1 MALDTLFFDLKI
13 NDMTDEQIKA
23 IKSRLEKQLGA
34 NLDIGKQIQQ
44 SVERTG
50 STKLKIG
57 ADTSAAEAA
66 LKRITELLSN
76 PTGSRNEI
84 SELNALV
91 KTLKEISSIK
101 DKQSKSDDA
110 TNDKE
115 ILNANKLNYAYERLF
130 NAERSMSEFAKG
142 SQTSKSFKDAISDIQ
157 ILLFYLKEAR
167 GNAQETE
174 KVLHGIGSASNVNRA
189 LRNAEDAVK
198 GMQKE
203 RTESEK
209 LQNVIFS
216 LENALK
222 RFQTASRA
230 LGNPQGV
237 DAAIQKL
244 REYIEL
250 ARQASKSP
258 TSTSEFLKSNSLG
271 AGANA
276 KDNVSSEIAL
286 ARELQRQE
294 RAAQAASAA
303 QERLANS
310 QQRAAQATN
319 SHANASVRLGNSLTG
334 LVSITGDLRNQI
346 GMLIS
351 AYTVE
356 HLLKNVVEIGGE
368 FEKQKLAMG
377 SMLGSLE
384 QADDIFNR
392 MKNLALTSPFNFKD
406 LSNYSRQLTAF
417 GTPYKDLYDTTN
429 RLADISAGLGGDM
442 SRLVLAFSQV
452 KAAAYLRGQEMRQF
466 TEFGVS
472 LPDLLAKKYSEA
484 EHRIVTAGDVIERVS
499 KRMVSFND
507 VKDVLWK
514 STDKGGQFYGM
525 QNVLAQSTSGM
536 ASNLKDAIDTM
547 YYDIAKSNSGMI
559 KGTIKNI
566 TELVS
571 HWRELT
577 SVLSAGTIVYGAYR
591 LIIAAHNRMIGMNT
605 AETLK
610 GVMAA
615 KQEEASLL
623 RRKALNEGLTEEEQ
637 RRLATSK
644 KITASDVQSMAAN
657 KMINSD
663 QLMRLVNSGRISPE
677 MAASSAKMV
686 GLNKVGRD
694 YLATLIRLDR
704 GISQNALSWRM
715 FTSVFS
721 NAADMNTL
729 KINLLSR
736 AQKAWLTGT
745 RLLGDA
751 LSSLGS
757 MFATILSPANIGMAG
772 ISLALSSII
781 DYNQRISQLKDANK
795 QMIKDAED
803 SSKSIGKFLDENSI
817 ADISKKGASDI
828 DNMVEEYRKQLE
840 ESPLDMSHFLANVDT
855 IDNATEKLTAMRE
868 ELEKI
873 KKVDDDVSKNGNPF
887 MASAQSMEHLL
898 PDWMIG
904 LEDKIVPIINLAK
917 DKTLNGLF
925 NDLESGAAK
934 VNRAM
939 ADVTSS
945 QLTEAIKNIKKES
958 PDAAK
963 ELDALASSGANAD
976 EIVRRLIETGHSD
989 AIVGIF
995 GNLSVSDIGN
1005 YSRSLDNVKSKIN
1018 DVIDGLGSKFKGIN
1032 TGTATEEE
1040 VMEFKKLAD
1049 GIAKSMN
1056 LSGDSLDLWNSK
1068 IEEMTSHSDKNLK
1081 YETYS
1086 WKVFTDNIKS
1096 IAEKKGIDLNK
1107 ASQRQWLELVIDA
1120 KRQCGVLYPW
1130 MSNFLQSLISMAN
1143 NNPIQ
1148 FVIGIKSQVTGRQ
1161 PLKGRGK
1168 QLAGNFAVSS
1178 LLGYDKLSTIQT
1190 DKDAS
1195 DLVKSTYETYQEDM
1209 KNAKANRK
1217 STKDI
1222 QAKWNQFK
1230 EVMSSEMNVDFIIG
1244 GEKIGGKKGHT
1255 GTGGGSKADQFLKDI
1270 QTQAEMIKKAVDVY
1284 KQGVQSGESQ
1294 LASIGDIEKLGIFP
1308 KGTFDKITSEDELN
1322 KWYKNRL
1329 DSLVNALRKA
1339 KTSNERKKELSTLLA
1354 DSLSFDR
1361 DEFKHEWDSK
1371 KQAIEEELKTITE
1384 QWGNY
1389 KSMYN
1394 ITGNKSFSAM
1404 SAFGNGTLSFDNMGE
1419 VLKNMVQKTVG
1430 NKNTFDQLLGM
1441 TEQQIKA
1448 KYSGSSEILIE
1459 LVNKYKEYTKSERSE
1474 EEKLYEDSVKSTMG
1488 YYAKIEQITAD
1499 YNRRISIARKNNN
1512 PILANKLESEK
1523 QTKIDALNPQY
1534 MLFYQSALN
1543 FTKDKAREIGQ
1554 ALKDGLV
1561 KQMQDGTISAH
1572 DYAETI
1578 EKINKLLEESEK
1590 RLTPLQSFMDSG
1602 INGYFKNIYEAGQ
1615 RKIDT
1620 GSSMQ
1625 KQGMEMYDKYSQ
1637 IFNSSSMGSQQ
1648 QLDSSGKM
1656 LAGKQMMVSGQNMQA
1671 MGQSMQGL
1679 SSKGAMAIAI
1689 IDRIIKAIDQTI
1701 QAINQATQS
1710 IAEMEESFG
1719 VNTNKGSW
1727 LDFKSFTSGMSEFS
1741 SKAKAGWESLKSG
1754 DIAGAIS
1761 NNISAYA
1768 SIFTN
1773 FNKLHDKKLQNKI
1786 DDLAQQITEESLAI
1800 KKVEDALKYHLGNA
1814 AEGTIINNS
1823 QIEKVKEAQRRIN
1836 EIKSRGSISI
1846 WDLQN
1851 IEKYNKVLKDNS
1863 ATLKY
1868 MQTGNAYNYQR
1879 DLYEQQL
1886 EQLKK
1891 QKQAEEDKKKT
1902 DQSKIND
1909 YNSQIEEM
1917 ETKITQFSEDLANSL
1932 YGIDIKG
1939 WASQFGDALFE
1950 AWQKGE
1956 SGAEAF
1962 NKTAASILQNLV
1974 KSWFKTNVI
1983 ENAFKGL
1990 QKDLFGTDGQG
2001 GLFGTNNDLTQD
2013 DISKIAADIMDAQG
2027 DITSKMSKL
2036 DELYAALEKKGID
2049 LKGSSSSST
2058 TNAIS
2063 GVTEQEANIIAAY
2076 MDAIRQDTYNNR
2088 MNLLKIVENGVK
2100 IEDSPMMQAQLLQL
2114 QQIQSNTYRNME
2126 LVGDIKSLLTDFS
2139 LGNKKIYVN

>member
-1 MALDTLFFDLKI
+1 
-13 NDMTDEQIKA
+13 
-23 IKSRLEKQLGA
+23 
-34 NLDIGKQIQQ
+34 
-44 SVERTG
+44 
-50 STKLKIG
+50 
-57 ADTSAAEAA
+57 
-66 LKRITELLSN
+66 
-76 PTGSRNEI
+76 
-84 SELNALV
+84 LN
-91 KTLKEISSIK
+91 KK
-101 DKQSKSDDA
+101 
-110 TNDKE
+110 
-115 ILNANKLNYAYERLF
+115 
-130 NAERSMSEFAKG
+130 
-142 SQTSKSFKDAISDIQ
+142 
-157 ILLFYLKEAR
+157 
-167 GNAQETE
+167 
-174 KVLHGIGSASNVNRA
+174 
-189 LRNAEDAVK
+189 
-198 GMQKE
+198 
-203 RTESEK
+203 
-209 LQNVIFS
+209 
-216 LENALK
+216 
-222 RFQTASRA
+222 
-230 LGNPQGV
+230 
-237 DAAIQKL
+237 
-244 REYIEL
+244 
-250 ARQASKSP
+250 
-258 TSTSEFLKSNSLG
+258 
-271 AGANA
+271 
-276 KDNVSSEIAL
+276 
-286 ARELQRQE
+286 
-294 RAAQAASAA
+294 
-303 QERLANS
+303 
-310 QQRAAQATN
+310 
-319 SHANASVRLGNSLTG
+319 
-334 LVSITGDLRNQI
+334 
-346 GMLIS
+346 
-351 AYTVE
+351 
-356 HLLKNVVEIGGE
+356 
-368 FEKQKLAMG
+368 
-377 SMLGSLE
+377 
-384 QADDIFNR
+384 
-392 MKNLALTSPFNFKD
+392 
-406 LSNYSRQLTAF
+406 
-417 GTPYKDLYDTTN
+417 
-429 RLADISAGLGGDM
+429 
-442 SRLVLAFSQV
+442 
-452 KAAAYLRGQEMRQF
+452 QEMRQF

-472 LPDLLAKKYSEA
+472 LPDLLAEKYTKA
-484 EHRIVTAGDVIERVS
+484 EGRIVTAGDVIERVS

-507 VKDVLWK
+507 VKDVLWQ
-514 STDKGGQFYGM
+514 STDKGGKFYGM

-1018 DVIDGLGSKFKGIN
+1018 DVIDGLGSKFKDIN

-1107 ASQRQWLELVIDA
+1107 ASQRQWLELVNDA

-1130 MSNFLQSLISMAN
+1130 MSNFLHSLISMAN

-1230 EVMSSEMNVDFIIG
+1230 EIMSSEMNVDFIIG

-1255 GTGGGSKADQFLKDI
+1255 GTGGSKTDQFLKDI

-1615 RKIDT
+1615 RKIDN

-1671 MGQSMQGL
+1671 MGQSMQEL
-1679 SSKGAMAIAI
+1679 SSKGAMTIAI

-1701 QAINQATQS
+1701 QAINQATQA

-1727 LDFKSFTSGMSEFS
+1727 LVFKSFTSGMSEFS

-1800 KKVEDALKYHLGNA
+1800 KKIEDALKYHLGNA
-1814 AEGTIINNS
+1814 ANDYFINTS
-1823 QIEKVKEAQRRIN
+1823 EVQKFKQMQQIVDSTKRKQKLQVFDLLNLKKANAYIKENWATA
-1836 EIKSRGSISI
+1836 
-1846 WDLQN
+1846 
-1851 IEKYNKVLKDNS
+1851 KYLDKNDKDN
-1863 ATLKY
+1863 Y
-1868 MQTGNAYNYQR
+1868 GNAYNYQR
-1879 DLYEQQL
+1879 NLMEQQKQQL
-1886 EQLKK
+1886 ESQLANEQHLKHP
-1891 QKQAEEDKKKT
+1891 

-1909 YNSQIEEM
+1909 YKQQISDM
-1917 ETKITQFSEDLANSL
+1917 ESKIAHFSEELMSQL
-1932 YGIDIKG
+1932 YGIDFKG
-1939 WASQFGDALFE
+1939 WASQLGDALFA

-1962 NKTAASILQNLV
+1962 KKTANSIIANLIRKFV
-1974 KSWFKTNVI
+1974 EVNVI
-1983 ENAFKGL
+1983 QKAFDSL
-1990 QKDLFGTDGQG
+1990 QKQLFGENGKG
-2001 GLFGTNNDLTQD
+2001 GLIGKDNKINDDALEAIDKFFSTTMPATVD
-2013 DISKIAADIMDAQG
+2013 AADTLYD
-2027 DITSKMSKL
+2027 KMS
-2036 DELYAALEKKGID
+2036 ETAKKYGYNTKD
-2049 LKGSSSSST
+2049 TTSSSST

-2063 GVTEQEANIIAAY
+2063 GVSEQEANIIAAY

-2100 IEDSPMMQAQLLQL
+2100 IESSPMMQAQLLQL

-2126 LVGDIKSLLTDFS
+2126 LVGDIKSMFNDVI

>member
-1 MALDTLFFDLKI
+1 
-13 NDMTDEQIKA
+13 
-23 IKSRLEKQLGA
+23 
-34 NLDIGKQIQQ
+34 
-44 SVERTG
+44 
-50 STKLKIG
+50 
-57 ADTSAAEAA
+57 
-66 LKRITELLSN
+66 
-76 PTGSRNEI
+76 
-84 SELNALV
+84 LN
-91 KTLKEISSIK
+91 KK
-101 DKQSKSDDA
+101 
-110 TNDKE
+110 
-115 ILNANKLNYAYERLF
+115 
-130 NAERSMSEFAKG
+130 
-142 SQTSKSFKDAISDIQ
+142 
-157 ILLFYLKEAR
+157 
-167 GNAQETE
+167 
-174 KVLHGIGSASNVNRA
+174 
-189 LRNAEDAVK
+189 
-198 GMQKE
+198 
-203 RTESEK
+203 
-209 LQNVIFS
+209 
-216 LENALK
+216 
-222 RFQTASRA
+222 
-230 LGNPQGV
+230 
-237 DAAIQKL
+237 
-244 REYIEL
+244 
-250 ARQASKSP
+250 
-258 TSTSEFLKSNSLG
+258 
-271 AGANA
+271 
-276 KDNVSSEIAL
+276 
-286 ARELQRQE
+286 
-294 RAAQAASAA
+294 
-303 QERLANS
+303 
-310 QQRAAQATN
+310 
-319 SHANASVRLGNSLTG
+319 
-334 LVSITGDLRNQI
+334 
-346 GMLIS
+346 
-351 AYTVE
+351 
-356 HLLKNVVEIGGE
+356 
-368 FEKQKLAMG
+368 
-377 SMLGSLE
+377 
-384 QADDIFNR
+384 
-392 MKNLALTSPFNFKD
+392 
-406 LSNYSRQLTAF
+406 
-417 GTPYKDLYDTTN
+417 
-429 RLADISAGLGGDM
+429 
-442 SRLVLAFSQV
+442 
-452 KAAAYLRGQEMRQF
+452 QEMRQF

-472 LPDLLAKKYSEA
+472 LPDLLAEKYTKA
-484 EHRIVTAGDVIERVS
+484 EGRIVTAGDVIERVS

-507 VKDVLWK
+507 VKDVLWQ
-514 STDKGGQFYGM
+514 STDKGGKFYGM

-1107 ASQRQWLELVIDA
+1107 ASQRQWLELVNDA

-1130 MSNFLQSLISMAN
+1130 MSNFLHSLISMAN

-1230 EVMSSEMNVDFIIG
+1230 EIMSSEMNVDFIIG

-1255 GTGGGSKADQFLKDI
+1255 GTGGGTKTDTFLKDM
-1270 QTQAEMIKKAVDVY
+1270 QDKLDQVKKAMDVY
-1284 KQGVQSGESQ
+1284 KKWKDTGLSESLSIEKMDASGIFAKGTFKNISSENGLNDWYKKTLENLSNAVKKAKYTAERKKYTDSIAELFGEFDQKATKDKFDDMGKQIEKTISDVVKKWDFYKKVKDTTGNEGLAAQLAFGGVLKNKNVLEDIKSRYGQNELAKKSGVSFETFIGMSDSQ
-1294 LASIGDIEKLGIFP
+1294 LDAKGLTSLKKLRDEYISEDDKLKQETVSNLLDLVQKNKDYAQQILDVRIKLAKDLADIEANRSDLTKSGVDVDKLKLTATKKANNEISKINFTKFKEDTDWATIFGDLDKVSNRTLSNMVIKLKEMSMSANMGVDEIKAIQEALKKIEDENLNRNPFKGIENSVSEIKRWKLILDDINSNGVVDAAGNRSYTYKRDDTKRGVTKGQKVTQSQAENGLQEAYNNESKTIDDVVKKLQALNEAFSMVASVFEKFGNNGMSDATGLIGSGLSNAVGMGSSLKEAGGLLGLSGDVTKKLGIY
-1308 KGTFDKITSEDELN
+1308 GM
-1322 KWYKNRL
+1322 
-1329 DSLVNALRKA
+1329 AA
-1339 KTSNERKKELSTLLA
+1339 GA
-1354 DSLSFDR
+1354 
-1361 DEFKHEWDSK
+1361 
-1371 KQAIEEELKTITE
+1371 
-1384 QWGNY
+1384 
-1389 KSMYN
+1389 
-1394 ITGNKSFSAM
+1394 
-1404 SAFGNGTLSFDNMGE
+1404 AFG
-1419 VLKNMVQKTVG
+1419 
-1430 NKNTFDQLLGM
+1430 
-1441 TEQQIKA
+1441 I
-1448 KYSGSSEILIE
+1448 
-1459 LVNKYKEYTKSERSE
+1459 
-1474 EEKLYEDSVKSTMG
+1474 
-1488 YYAKIEQITAD
+1488 
-1499 YNRRISIARKNNN
+1499 
-1512 PILANKLESEK
+1512 
-1523 QTKIDALNPQY
+1523 
-1534 MLFYQSALN
+1534 
-1543 FTKDKAREIGQ
+1543 IG
-1554 ALKDGLV
+1554 G
-1561 KQMQDGTISAH
+1561 
-1572 DYAETI
+1572 
-1578 EKINKLLEESEK
+1578 
-1590 RLTPLQSFMDSG
+1590 
-1602 INGYFKNIYEAGQ
+1602 
-1615 RKIDT
+1615 
-1620 GSSMQ
+1620 
-1625 KQGMEMYDKYSQ
+1625 
-1637 IFNSSSMGSQQ
+1637 
-1648 QLDSSGKM
+1648 
-1656 LAGKQMMVSGQNMQA
+1656 
-1671 MGQSMQGL
+1671 
-1679 SSKGAMAIAI
+1679 
-1689 IDRIIKAIDQTI
+1689 
-1701 QAINQATQS
+1701 
-1710 IAEMEESFG
+1710 
-1719 VNTNKGSW
+1719 
-1727 LDFKSFTSGMSEFS
+1727 
-1741 SKAKAGWESLKSG
+1741 
-1754 DIAGAIS
+1754 IAG
-1761 NNISAYA
+1761 
-1768 SIFTN
+1768 
-1773 FNKLHDKKLQNKI
+1773 LHDKKLDRAIEKSKQKVQELQNAYK
-1786 DDLAQQITEESLAI
+1786 AI
-1800 KKVEDALKYHLGNA
+1800 EDGLKYHLGNA
-1814 AEGTIINNS
+1814 ANDYFINTS
-1823 QIEKVKEAQRRIN
+1823 QVQKFKQMQQIVDSTKRKQKLQVFDLLNLKKANAYIKENWATA
-1836 EIKSRGSISI
+1836 
-1846 WDLQN
+1846 
-1851 IEKYNKVLKDNS
+1851 KYLDKNDKDN
-1863 ATLKY
+1863 Y
-1868 MQTGNAYNYQR
+1868 GNAYNYQR
-1879 DLYEQQL
+1879 NLMEQQKQQL
-1886 EQLKK
+1886 ESQLASEQHRKHP
-1891 QKQAEEDKKKT
+1891 

-1909 YNSQIEEM
+1909 YKQQISDM
-1917 ETKITQFSEDLANSL
+1917 ESKIANFSEELMSQL
-1932 YGIDIKG
+1932 YGIDFKG
-1939 WASQFGDALFE
+1939 WASQLGDALFA

-1962 NKTAASILQNLV
+1962 KKTANSIITNLISKFV
-1974 KSWFKTNVI
+1974 EVNVI
-1983 ENAFKGL
+1983 QKAFDSL
-1990 QKDLFGTDGQG
+1990 QKQLYGENGKG
-2001 GLFGTNNDLTQD
+2001 GLIGKDNKINDDALEAIDKFFSTTMPATVD
-2013 DISKIAADIMDAQG
+2013 AADTLYD
-2027 DITSKMSKL
+2027 KMS
-2036 DELYAALEKKGID
+2036 ETAKKYGYNTKD
-2049 LKGSSSSST
+2049 TTSSSST

-2063 GVTEQEANIIAAY
+2063 GVSEQEANIIAAY

-2100 IEDSPMMQAQLLQL
+2100 IESSPMMQAQLLQL

-2126 LVGDIKSLLTDFS
+2126 LVGDIKSMFNDVI

>member
-1 MALDTLFFDLKI
+1 
-13 NDMTDEQIKA
+13 
-23 IKSRLEKQLGA
+23 
-34 NLDIGKQIQQ
+34 
-44 SVERTG
+44 
-50 STKLKIG
+50 
-57 ADTSAAEAA
+57 
-66 LKRITELLSN
+66 
-76 PTGSRNEI
+76 
-84 SELNALV
+84 LN
-91 KTLKEISSIK
+91 KK
-101 DKQSKSDDA
+101 
-110 TNDKE
+110 
-115 ILNANKLNYAYERLF
+115 
-130 NAERSMSEFAKG
+130 
-142 SQTSKSFKDAISDIQ
+142 
-157 ILLFYLKEAR
+157 
-167 GNAQETE
+167 
-174 KVLHGIGSASNVNRA
+174 
-189 LRNAEDAVK
+189 
-198 GMQKE
+198 
-203 RTESEK
+203 
-209 LQNVIFS
+209 
-216 LENALK
+216 
-222 RFQTASRA
+222 
-230 LGNPQGV
+230 
-237 DAAIQKL
+237 
-244 REYIEL
+244 
-250 ARQASKSP
+250 
-258 TSTSEFLKSNSLG
+258 
-271 AGANA
+271 
-276 KDNVSSEIAL
+276 
-286 ARELQRQE
+286 
-294 RAAQAASAA
+294 
-303 QERLANS
+303 
-310 QQRAAQATN
+310 
-319 SHANASVRLGNSLTG
+319 
-334 LVSITGDLRNQI
+334 
-346 GMLIS
+346 
-351 AYTVE
+351 
-356 HLLKNVVEIGGE
+356 
-368 FEKQKLAMG
+368 
-377 SMLGSLE
+377 
-384 QADDIFNR
+384 
-392 MKNLALTSPFNFKD
+392 
-406 LSNYSRQLTAF
+406 
-417 GTPYKDLYDTTN
+417 
-429 RLADISAGLGGDM
+429 
-442 SRLVLAFSQV
+442 
-452 KAAAYLRGQEMRQF
+452 QEMRQF

-472 LPDLLAKKYSEA
+472 LPDLLAEKYTKA
-484 EHRIVTAGDVIERVS
+484 EGRIVTAGDVIERVS

-507 VKDVLWK
+507 VKDVLWQ
-514 STDKGGQFYGM
+514 STDKGGKFYGM

-898 PDWMIG
+898 SDWMIG

-1056 LSGDSLDLWNSK
+1056 LSGNSLDLWNSK

-1107 ASQRQWLELVIDA
+1107 ASQRQWLELVNDA

-1230 EVMSSEMNVDFIIG
+1230 EIMSSEMNVDFIIG

-1255 GTGGGSKADQFLKDI
+1255 GTGGGTKTDTFLKDM
-1270 QTQAEMIKKAVDVY
+1270 QDKLDQVKKAMDVY
-1284 KQGVQSGESQ
+1284 KKWKDTGLSES
-1294 LASIGDIEKLGIFP
+1294 LSIEKMDASGIFA
-1308 KGTFDKITSEDELN
+1308 KGTFKNISSENGLN
-1322 KWYKNRL
+1322 DWYKKTLENL
-1329 DSLVNALRKA
+1329 SNAVKKA
-1339 KTSNERKKELSTLLA
+1339 KYTAERKKYTDSIAEL
-1354 DSLSFDR
+1354 
-1361 DEFKHEWDSK
+1361 
-1371 KQAIEEELKTITE
+1371 
-1384 QWGNY
+1384 
-1389 KSMYN
+1389 
-1394 ITGNKSFSAM
+1394 
-1404 SAFGNGTLSFDNMGE
+1404 FGE
-1419 VLKNMVQKTVG
+1419 
-1430 NKNTFDQLLGM
+1430 FDQ
-1441 TEQQIKA
+1441 KA
-1448 KYSGSSEILIE
+1448 
-1459 LVNKYKEYTKSERSE
+1459 
-1474 EEKLYEDSVKSTMG
+1474 
-1488 YYAKIEQITAD
+1488 
-1499 YNRRISIARKNNN
+1499 
-1512 PILANKLESEK
+1512 
-1523 QTKIDALNPQY
+1523 
-1534 MLFYQSALN
+1534 
-1543 FTKDKAREIGQ
+1543 TKDKFDEYGKYVDKLISDTKTKWDNYQKLLSAGSNRTDAANFAFGGKSPYGSLSEAMASNFYNELAKNNIRKNIDFGMKEEDVKKLLGDGKI
-1554 ALKDGLV
+1554 AEEMLKLWKDA
-1561 KQMQDGTISAH
+1561 KEQ
-1572 DYAETI
+1572 I
-1578 EKINKLLEESEK
+1578 EKDRIDIQINADKAKEQISSISDKIKSSIEK
-1590 RLTPLQSFMDSG
+1590 ALDQSLG
-1602 INGYFKNIYEAGQ
+1602 INI
-1615 RKIDT
+1615 
-1620 GSSMQ
+1620 
-1625 KQGMEMYDKYSQ
+1625 
-1637 IFNSSSMGSQQ
+1637 
-1648 QLDSSGKM
+1648 SSGKQTR
-1656 LAGKQMMVSGQNMQA
+1656 LSEVSSIDKNTGLLKLDENAKDVLSPSQIEDAKNLIESENQEITKLGSQLLELLPAWDDIFGKSAYMSLEQLLRGMREAKEIVENAKIVNDKNGKPSYFTSTYKDKDGNTQSVSGNIGELDRLRNQEDTRQGDINKKNPFVGMYKSLGNYFGAKKEQKKWENISRQAEKNGGTTTYTDKNGNKQTITAKDAKTKANDAQDEASRSALSFSEAMQSAIGEMQKWNNALSLLGSTIEALGGGTGVSDAAGVAGGMLSGAMSMSSLGPWGMAAGAA
-1671 MGQSMQGL
+1671 MG
-1679 SSKGAMAIAI
+1679 AI
-1689 IDRIIKAIDQTI
+1689 T
-1701 QAINQATQS
+1701 
-1710 IAEMEESFG
+1710 G
-1719 VNTNKGSW
+1719 
-1727 LDFKSFTSGMSEFS
+1727 
-1741 SKAKAGWESLKSG
+1741 
-1754 DIAGAIS
+1754 IAG
-1761 NNISAYA
+1761 
-1768 SIFTN
+1768 
-1773 FNKLHDKKLQNKI
+1773 LHDKKLDRAIEKSKQKVQELQ
-1786 DDLAQQITEESLAI
+1786 LAYKSI
-1800 KKVEDALKYHLGNA
+1800 EDSMKYALGNQA
-1814 AEGTIINNS
+1814 TNSDIETPELRSLREARKTKEQLRNKGKLSIFDLRNLQNAQKIINNTS
-1823 QIEKVKEAQRRIN
+1823 
-1836 EIKSRGSISI
+1836 
-1846 WDLQN
+1846 D
-1851 IEKYNKVLKDNS
+1851 
-1863 ATLKY
+1863 ATKNY
-1868 MQTGNAYNYQR
+1868 ERTGNAYQYQL
-1879 DLYEQQL
+1879 DLYKQQL
-1886 EQLKK
+1886 TEVEK
-1891 QKQAEEDKKKT
+1891 QRQDEEDKKNT

-1909 YNSQIEEM
+1909 YNSQIEELQ
-1917 ETKITQFSEDLANSL
+1917 TKITQYWQDLASQV
-1932 YGIDIKG
+1932 YGIDLKS
-1939 WASQFGDALFE
+1939 WASQFGDALYD

-1956 SGAEAF
+1956 DGATSF
-1962 NKTAASILQNLV
+1962 DTTAQKVISDVV
-1974 KSWFKTNVI
+1974 KKMLDLNVI
-1983 ENAFKGL
+1983 EPML
-1990 QKDLFGTDGQG
+1990 KDMQTYLFGKNGVLTDGDLSTSDLSGIMGYIAKIKDSTDTAYTYLDQIDEAYKEKYG
-2001 GLFGTNNDLTQD
+2001 ESLKTNT
-2013 DISKIAADIMDAQG
+2013 
-2027 DITSKMSKL
+2027 
-2036 DELYAALEKKGID
+2036 
-2049 LKGSSSSST
+2049 SSSSA
-2058 TNAIS
+2058 NAIS
-2063 GVTEQEANIIAAY
+2063 GVSEQEANIIAAY

-2088 MNLLKIVENGVK
+2088 MNIQKIVESSVK
-2100 IEDSPMMQAQLLQL
+2100 IESSPMMQAQLLQL

>member
-1 MALDTLFFDLKI
+1 M
-13 NDMTDEQIKA
+13 
-23 IKSRLEKQLGA
+23 
-34 NLDIGKQIQQ
+34 
-44 SVERTG
+44 
-50 STKLKIG
+50 
-57 ADTSAAEAA
+57 
-66 LKRITELLSN
+66 
-76 PTGSRNEI
+76 
-84 SELNALV
+84 
-91 KTLKEISSIK
+91 
-101 DKQSKSDDA
+101 
-110 TNDKE
+110 
-115 ILNANKLNYAYERLF
+115 NK
-130 NAERSMSEFAKG
+130 K
-142 SQTSKSFKDAISDIQ
+142 
-157 ILLFYLKEAR
+157 
-167 GNAQETE
+167 
-174 KVLHGIGSASNVNRA
+174 
-189 LRNAEDAVK
+189 
-198 GMQKE
+198 
-203 RTESEK
+203 
-209 LQNVIFS
+209 
-216 LENALK
+216 
-222 RFQTASRA
+222 
-230 LGNPQGV
+230 
-237 DAAIQKL
+237 
-244 REYIEL
+244 
-250 ARQASKSP
+250 
-258 TSTSEFLKSNSLG
+258 
-271 AGANA
+271 
-276 KDNVSSEIAL
+276 
-286 ARELQRQE
+286 
-294 RAAQAASAA
+294 
-303 QERLANS
+303 
-310 QQRAAQATN
+310 
-319 SHANASVRLGNSLTG
+319 
-334 LVSITGDLRNQI
+334 
-346 GMLIS
+346 
-351 AYTVE
+351 
-356 HLLKNVVEIGGE
+356 
-368 FEKQKLAMG
+368 
-377 SMLGSLE
+377 
-384 QADDIFNR
+384 
-392 MKNLALTSPFNFKD
+392 
-406 LSNYSRQLTAF
+406 
-417 GTPYKDLYDTTN
+417 
-429 RLADISAGLGGDM
+429 
-442 SRLVLAFSQV
+442 
-452 KAAAYLRGQEMRQF
+452 QEMRQF

-472 LPDLLAKKYSEA
+472 LPDLLAEKYTKA
-484 EHRIVTAGDVIERVS
+484 EGRIVTAGDVIERVS

-507 VKDVLWK
+507 VKDVLWQ
-514 STDKGGQFYGM
+514 STDKGGKFYGM

-536 ASNLKDAIDTM
+536 ASNLKDVIDTM

-1107 ASQRQWLELVIDA
+1107 ASQRQWLELVSDA

-1195 DLVKSTYETYQEDM
+1195 DLIKSTYETYQEDM

-1255 GTGGGSKADQFLKDI
+1255 GTGGGTKTDTFLKDM
-1270 QTQAEMIKKAVDVY
+1270 QDKLDQVKKAMDVY
-1284 KQGVQSGESQ
+1284 KKWKDTGLSES
-1294 LASIGDIEKLGIFP
+1294 LSIEKMDASGIFA
-1308 KGTFDKITSEDELN
+1308 KGTFKNISSENGLN
-1322 KWYKNRL
+1322 DWYKKTLENL
-1329 DSLVNALRKA
+1329 SNAVKKA
-1339 KTSNERKKELSTLLA
+1339 KYTAERKKYTDSIAEL
-1354 DSLSFDR
+1354 
-1361 DEFKHEWDSK
+1361 
-1371 KQAIEEELKTITE
+1371 
-1384 QWGNY
+1384 
-1389 KSMYN
+1389 
-1394 ITGNKSFSAM
+1394 
-1404 SAFGNGTLSFDNMGE
+1404 FGE
-1419 VLKNMVQKTVG
+1419 
-1430 NKNTFDQLLGM
+1430 FDQ
-1441 TEQQIKA
+1441 KA
-1448 KYSGSSEILIE
+1448 
-1459 LVNKYKEYTKSERSE
+1459 
-1474 EEKLYEDSVKSTMG
+1474 
-1488 YYAKIEQITAD
+1488 
-1499 YNRRISIARKNNN
+1499 
-1512 PILANKLESEK
+1512 
-1523 QTKIDALNPQY
+1523 
-1534 MLFYQSALN
+1534 
-1543 FTKDKAREIGQ
+1543 TKDKFDEYGKYVDKLISDTKTKWDNYQKLLSAGSNRTDAANFAFGGKSPYGSLSEAMASNFYNELAKNNIRKNIDFGMKEEDVKKLLGDGKI
-1554 ALKDGLV
+1554 AEEMLKLWKDA
-1561 KQMQDGTISAH
+1561 KEQ
-1572 DYAETI
+1572 I
-1578 EKINKLLEESEK
+1578 EK
-1590 RLTPLQSFMDSG
+1590 
-1602 INGYFKNIYEAGQ
+1602 
-1615 RKIDT
+1615 
-1620 GSSMQ
+1620 
-1625 KQGMEMYDKYSQ
+1625 
-1637 IFNSSSMGSQQ
+1637 
-1648 QLDSSGKM
+1648 
-1656 LAGKQMMVSGQNMQA
+1656 
-1671 MGQSMQGL
+1671 
-1679 SSKGAMAIAI
+1679 
-1689 IDRIIKAIDQTI
+1689 DRIDIQINADKAKEQISSIADKIKSSIEKAIDQSLG
-1701 QAINQATQS
+1701 INTSNGKQTKLS
-1710 IAEMEESFG
+1710 E
-1719 VNTNKGSW
+1719 
-1727 LDFKSFTSGMSEFS
+1727 FTSVDSETGLLKLNDNAKNVLSPSQIEDAKNMIASENQEITKLSSQLLELMPAWDDIFGKS
-1741 SKAKAGWESLKSG
+1741 AYKSISDITRGIKEIDEIISNAKIINDKNGKASYFTSSYTDANGQTQQIKGNIGELDRLKNQKDTLFGDRGKKGIEGAFTNVFDSLGDYFKAKSKAKAAKANGDTEGEEEANNDASDASHKFAASLSDCIGEMQKWNNALSMLGSTVEAVGGGTGVSDAAGVAGGMLSG
-1754 DIAGAIS
+1754 AMSMSSLGPWGMAAGAAMGAITGIAG
-1761 NNISAYA
+1761 
-1768 SIFTN
+1768 
-1773 FNKLHDKKLQNKI
+1773 LHDKKL
-1786 DDLAQQITEESLAI
+1786 DRAI
-1800 KKVEDALKYHLGNA
+1800 EKSKQKVKELDEAYKSIEDSLKYNLGNA
-1814 AEGTIINNS
+1814 AEGSLMDTSEVRRVKKAQSYINSMRNKGKLSIFDTILL
-1823 QIEKVKEAQRRIN
+1823 QQAEK
-1836 EIKSRGSISI
+1836 
-1846 WDLQN
+1846 
-1851 IEKYNKVLKDNS
+1851 
-1863 ATLKY
+1863 TLKESAATVKY
-1868 MQTGNAYNYQR
+1868 LDETDKVNYLNAYNYQR
-1879 DLYEQQL
+1879 NLYKEQL
-1886 EQLKK
+1886 EELKK
-1891 QKQAEEDKKKT
+1891 QKKAEQDKKKT
-1902 DQSKIND
+1902 DSSKVSD
-1909 YNSQIEEM
+1909 YNTQIEEM

-1990 QKDLFGTDGQG
+1990 QKDLFETDGQG
-2001 GLFGTNNDLTQD
+2001 GLFGTNNNLTQD

-2100 IEDSPMMQAQLLQL
+2100 IEDSPMMQAQLLHL

>member
-1 MALDTLFFDLKI
+1 
-13 NDMTDEQIKA
+13 
-23 IKSRLEKQLGA
+23 
-34 NLDIGKQIQQ
+34 
-44 SVERTG
+44 
-50 STKLKIG
+50 
-57 ADTSAAEAA
+57 
-66 LKRITELLSN
+66 
-76 PTGSRNEI
+76 
-84 SELNALV
+84 LN
-91 KTLKEISSIK
+91 KK
-101 DKQSKSDDA
+101 
-110 TNDKE
+110 
-115 ILNANKLNYAYERLF
+115 
-130 NAERSMSEFAKG
+130 
-142 SQTSKSFKDAISDIQ
+142 
-157 ILLFYLKEAR
+157 
-167 GNAQETE
+167 
-174 KVLHGIGSASNVNRA
+174 
-189 LRNAEDAVK
+189 
-198 GMQKE
+198 
-203 RTESEK
+203 
-209 LQNVIFS
+209 
-216 LENALK
+216 
-222 RFQTASRA
+222 
-230 LGNPQGV
+230 
-237 DAAIQKL
+237 
-244 REYIEL
+244 
-250 ARQASKSP
+250 
-258 TSTSEFLKSNSLG
+258 
-271 AGANA
+271 
-276 KDNVSSEIAL
+276 
-286 ARELQRQE
+286 
-294 RAAQAASAA
+294 
-303 QERLANS
+303 
-310 QQRAAQATN
+310 
-319 SHANASVRLGNSLTG
+319 
-334 LVSITGDLRNQI
+334 
-346 GMLIS
+346 
-351 AYTVE
+351 
-356 HLLKNVVEIGGE
+356 
-368 FEKQKLAMG
+368 
-377 SMLGSLE
+377 
-384 QADDIFNR
+384 
-392 MKNLALTSPFNFKD
+392 
-406 LSNYSRQLTAF
+406 
-417 GTPYKDLYDTTN
+417 
-429 RLADISAGLGGDM
+429 
-442 SRLVLAFSQV
+442 
-452 KAAAYLRGQEMRQF
+452 QEMRQF

-472 LPDLLAKKYSEA
+472 LPDLLAEKYTKA
-484 EHRIVTAGDVIERVS
+484 EGRIVTAGDVIERVS

-507 VKDVLWK
+507 VKDVLWQ
-514 STDKGGQFYGM
+514 STDKGGKFYGM

-1018 DVIDGLGSKFKGIN
+1018 DVIDGLGSKFKDIN

-1107 ASQRQWLELVIDA
+1107 ASQRQWLELVNDA
-1120 KRQCGVLYPW
+1120 KRQCDVLYPW
-1130 MSNFLQSLISMAN
+1130 MSNFLHSLISMAN

-1230 EVMSSEMNVDFIIG
+1230 EIMSSEMNVDFIIG

-1255 GTGGGSKADQFLKDI
+1255 GTGGGTKTDTFLKDM
-1270 QTQAEMIKKAVDVY
+1270 QDKLDQVKKAMDVY
-1284 KQGVQSGESQ
+1284 KKWKDTGLSES
-1294 LASIGDIEKLGIFP
+1294 LSIEKMDASGIFA
-1308 KGTFDKITSEDELN
+1308 KGTFKNISSENGLN
-1322 KWYKNRL
+1322 DWYKKTLENL
-1329 DSLVNALRKA
+1329 SNAVKKA
-1339 KTSNERKKELSTLLA
+1339 KYTAERKKYTDSIAELFGE
-1354 DSLSFDR
+1354 FDQKATK
-1361 DEFKHEWDSK
+1361 DKFDDMG
-1371 KQAIEEELKTITE
+1371 KQIEKTISDVVKK
-1384 QWGNY
+1384 WDFY
-1389 KSMYN
+1389 KKVKDT
-1394 ITGNKSFSAM
+1394 TGNEGLAAQL
-1404 SAFGNGTLSFDNMGE
+1404 AFGG
-1419 VLKNMVQKTVG
+1419 VLKNKNVLEDIKSRYGQNELAKKSGVSFETFIGMSDSQLDAKGLTSLKKLRDEYISEDDKLKQETVSNLLDLVQK
-1430 NKNTFDQLLGM
+1430 NKDYA
-1441 TEQQIKA
+1441 QQILDVRIKLAKDLADIEANRSDLTKSGVDVDKLKLTATKKA
-1448 KYSGSSEILIE
+1448 NNEISKINFTKFKEDTDWATIFGDLDKVSNRTLSNMVIKLKEMSMSANMGVDEIKAIQEALKKIEDENLNRNPFKGIENSVSEIKRWKLI
-1459 LVNKYKEYTKSERSE
+1459 LDDINSNGVVDAAGNRSYTYKRDDTKRGVTKGQKVTQSQAENGLQGAYDNE
-1474 EEKLYEDSVKSTMG
+1474 IKSI
-1488 YYAKIEQITAD
+1488 KNVITGLQSF
-1499 YNRRISIARKNNN
+1499 N
-1512 PILANKLESEK
+1512 
-1523 QTKIDALNPQY
+1523 DALNQVSN
-1534 MLFYQSALN
+1534 LFDKFGDSKMSDATGVLGSGLSGALN
-1543 FTKDKAREIGQ
+1543 MGNAATGIGTLFG
-1554 ALKDGLV
+1554 A
-1561 KQMQDGTISAH
+1561 S
-1572 DYAETI
+1572 
-1578 EKINKLLEESEK
+1578 
-1590 RLTPLQSFMDSG
+1590 
-1602 INGYFKNIYEAGQ
+1602 
-1615 RKIDT
+1615 
-1620 GSSMQ
+1620 Q
-1625 KQGMEMYDKYSQ
+1625 KVLG
-1637 IFNSSSMGSQQ
+1637 NLGPW
-1648 QLDSSGKM
+1648 
-1656 LAGKQMMVSGQNMQA
+1656 
-1671 MGQSMQGL
+1671 
-1679 SSKGAMAIAI
+1679 GAA
-1689 IDRIIKAIDQTI
+1689 
-1701 QAINQATQS
+1701 
-1710 IAEMEESFG
+1710 
-1719 VNTNKGSW
+1719 
-1727 LDFKSFTSGMSEFS
+1727 
-1741 SKAKAGWESLKSG
+1741 
-1754 DIAGAIS
+1754 AGAAIGV
-1761 NNISAYA
+1761 IGGIADM
-1768 SIFTN
+1768 
-1773 FNKLHDKKLQNKI
+1773 HDKKL
-1786 DDLAQQITEESLAI
+1786 DRAI
-1800 KKVEDALKYHLGNA
+1800 EKSKQKVE
-1814 AEGTIINNS
+1814 GT
-1823 QIEKVKEAQRRIN
+1823 
-1836 EIKSRGSISI
+1836 
-1846 WDLQN
+1846 W
-1851 IEKYNKVLKDNS
+1851 
-1863 ATLKY
+1863 
-1868 MQTGNAYNYQR
+1868 
-1879 DLYEQQL
+1879 
-1886 EQLKK
+1886 
-1891 QKQAEEDKKKT
+1891 
-1902 DQSKIND
+1902 
-1909 YNSQIEEM
+1909 
-1917 ETKITQFSEDLANSL
+1917 
-1932 YGIDIKG
+1932 
-1939 WASQFGDALFE
+1939 
-1950 AWQKGE
+1950 
-1956 SGAEAF
+1956 
-1962 NKTAASILQNLV
+1962 
-1974 KSWFKTNVI
+1974 
-1983 ENAFKGL
+1983 
-1990 QKDLFGTDGQG
+1990 
-2001 GLFGTNNDLTQD
+2001 
-2013 DISKIAADIMDAQG
+2013 
-2027 DITSKMSKL
+2027 
-2036 DELYAALEKKGID
+2036 
-2049 LKGSSSSST
+2049 
-2058 TNAIS
+2058 
-2063 GVTEQEANIIAAY
+2063 
-2076 MDAIRQDTYNNR
+2076 
-2088 MNLLKIVENGVK
+2088 MNLHIN
-2100 IEDSPMMQAQLLQL
+2100 
-2114 QQIQSNTYRNME
+2114 R
-2126 LVGDIKSLLTDFS
+2126 
-2139 LGNKKIYVN
+2139 